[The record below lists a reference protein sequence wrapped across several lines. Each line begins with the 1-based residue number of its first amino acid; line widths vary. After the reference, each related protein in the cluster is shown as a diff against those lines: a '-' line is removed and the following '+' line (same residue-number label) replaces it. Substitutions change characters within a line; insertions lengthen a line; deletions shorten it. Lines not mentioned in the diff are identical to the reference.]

1 MSGRVNWLLTE
12 NQTENQ
18 GFQSKTQC
26 QVGADGKPDGKLASI
41 GSCGV
46 SVDTQDTR
54 IIQIN

>member
-41 GSCGV
+41 GSCEWNAEFG
-46 SVDTQDTR
+46 SNG
-54 IIQIN
+54 IESC